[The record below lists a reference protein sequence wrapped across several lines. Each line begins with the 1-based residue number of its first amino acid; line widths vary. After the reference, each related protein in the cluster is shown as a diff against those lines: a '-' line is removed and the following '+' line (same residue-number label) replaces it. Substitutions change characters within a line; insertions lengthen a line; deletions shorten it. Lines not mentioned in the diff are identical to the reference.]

1 MDLVRDVLDKA
12 VVDRNGREMGRV
24 DGIVLEDRQGEPP
37 CLSAIL
43 IGPAALGFRLHPAIG
58 RWITA
63 LEYAFG
69 LADGRPV
76 RVDAADIS
84 EIDRHV
90 KTDVA
95 ISETAAD
102 AVEQRLRRWVTRIP
116 GSG

>member
-1 MDLVRDVLDKA
+1 VDLVRDVLDKA

-24 DGIVLEDRQGEPP
+24 DGIVLEECQGEPP
-37 CLSAIL
+37 RLSAIL

-58 RWITA
+58 RWVTA

-69 LADGRPV
+69 LPDGRPV
-76 RVDAADIS
+76 RIDAGDIS

-102 AVEQRLRRWVTRIP
+102 AVEQRLRRWVAKIP
-116 GSG
+116 GSR